1 VYEKGL
7 GKETGLLL
15 IPFCFGTMKLLKE
28 FLNRITMVNLQSRL
42 VVGFLIATCLTGLV
56 ATMVGIRIINKNT
69 IAEVQRKV
77 QQDINTARLVFD
89 YNMASLK
96 SQVQCV
102 ALRTPLKETVQSRNI
117 DALENLIGLIRDDT
131 ATSEDCV
138 GLDMLAVV
146 DAEGNV
152 LYRASNPDVSGDNI
166 RWDVVVRKCLDER
179 AAQSSVE
186 IIPAEV
192 IKRENPRLSSR
203 VEIPIVKTPQS
214 ATINETQL
222 SEGMVMRAAYPIID
236 DELNLLGALVG
247 GILINKDYAIVDK
260 IKETVY
266 RDEKYKN
273 LDMGFAT
280 IFQGGVRV
288 STNVMTEDNKRAIGT
303 IVSKEVYERVIGEGG
318 EWIGRAFVVN
328 DWYISSY
335 APIYDINNTIIG
347 MLYTGI
353 LEAKYRDMKQFA
365 VLIFL
370 GVTTLGMIVAFGIS
384 FFFGHTIIERIQ
396 ILKSATEKIASG
408 DLDYQLPR
416 DRFSGF
422 DILDDAFNNMAKS
435 LKDRDDR
442 LQRVFKQLT
451 RTERLAALGQIAAGV
466 AHEINNPLGG
476 ILLYSNLVAEE
487 LTEENTARGN
497 IEKIIYQA
505 NRCKEIVRNLLDFAR
520 TPAGDMMPFNINN
533 IILTALNLVR
543 DQSMFFG
550 ISIETNL
557 AENIPDVKGDRSRLE
572 QVFLNLFINAADAMG
587 EQGKM
592 TIVTEEL
599 SRTPGDSKD
608 VVFHDEKICL
618 LTSPKTVKVT
628 ISDTGQ
634 GIDRAYL
641 PHIFEPFFTTK
652 DPGQGTGLGLSIAY
666 GIIQRHSG
674 FIDVESEPGVGTTF
688 IIFLPAY
695 TTAGVP
701 EKDEGKEITGIG

>member
-1 VYEKGL
+1 
-7 GKETGLLL
+7 
-15 IPFCFGTMKLLKE
+15 
-28 FLNRITMVNLQSRL
+28 MVNLQSRL
-42 VVGFLIATCLTGLV
+42 VLGFLIATCLTGLI
-56 ATMVGIRIINKNT
+56 ATVVGIRIINKNT

-89 YNMASLK
+89 YNMAGLK
-96 SQVQCV
+96 SQIQCV
-102 ALRTPLKETVQSRNI
+102 ALRTPLNEAVQSRNI
-117 DALENLIGLIRDDT
+117 DALENLKGLIRNDT
-131 ATSEDCV
+131 APSEDCM
-138 GLDMLAVV
+138 GLDMLTVV
-146 DAEGNV
+146 DAGGTV
-152 LYRASNPDVSGDNI
+152 LYRASNPGASGDNI
-166 RWDVVVRKCLDER
+166 MQDVVVRKCLEEGVP
-179 AAQSSVE
+179 QSSMEV
-186 IIPAEV
+186 IPVEV

-214 ATINETQL
+214 ITIREKEL
-222 SEGMVMRAAYPIID
+222 SKGMVMRAAYPIID
-236 DELNLLGALVG
+236 DDMNLLGALVG
-247 GILINKDYAIVDK
+247 GTLINKDYAIVDK

-266 RDEKYKN
+266 HDEKYKN

-280 IFQGGVRV
+280 IFQGGVRI
-288 STNVMTEDNKRAIGT
+288 STNVMTEDNRRAIGT
-303 IVSKEVYERVIGEGG
+303 IVSREVYDKVIGEGE

-335 APIYDINNTIIG
+335 APIYDINDRIIG

-353 LEAKYRDMKQFA
+353 LEAKYRDMKEFA

-370 GVTTLGMIVAFGIS
+370 GITTLGMIVAFGIS
-384 FFFGHTIIERIQ
+384 FFFGHTIIKRIQ
-396 ILKSATEKIASG
+396 ILKKATEKIASG
-408 DLDYQLPR
+408 DLNYQLPR

-487 LTEENTARGN
+487 LPEEDAARGN

-533 IILTALNLVR
+533 IILTALNLVK
-543 DQSMFFG
+543 DQSMFLG
-550 ISIETNL
+550 ISIEAGL
-557 AENIPDVKGDRSRLE
+557 AENIPHVKGDRSRLE
-572 QVFLNLFINAADAMG
+572 QVFLNLFINAADAMD
-587 EQGKM
+587 GKGTL
-592 TIVTEEL
+592 TIATEEL
-599 SRTPGDSKD
+599 SRQPGDSED

-618 LTSPKTVKVT
+618 LASPKTVKVT

-666 GIIQRHSG
+666 SIIQRHSG
-674 FIDVESEPGVGTTF
+674 FIDVESEPGKGTKF

-695 TTAGVP
+695 RVEGIPAD
-701 EKDEGKEITGIG
+701 DEHKEIRDFG